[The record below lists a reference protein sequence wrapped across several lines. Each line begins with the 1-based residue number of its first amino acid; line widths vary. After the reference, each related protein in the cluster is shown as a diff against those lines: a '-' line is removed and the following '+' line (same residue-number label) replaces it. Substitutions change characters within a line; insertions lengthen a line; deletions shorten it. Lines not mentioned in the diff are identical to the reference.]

1 MVMLEVSALHAVKPI
16 FIAGAGTLI
25 LNRSG
30 VDLATLPVIG
40 PLLGDD
46 NTSILQK
53 HNGKDQHGGHASNTS
68 PDDEKMLSTAQY
80 FLCFLPGNKMLKKRG
95 NMINSACGMSGRNS
109 ASDNYR
115 EDGAT
120 GGASHNHPLHS
131 KNDDDDAFSSDD
143 PPDHQRWLV
152 TGILKGMGAVDI
164 LLGAVLLK
172 SMYLPIDQ
180 PLKLWLAGA
189 IALGFPTSILVSRV
203 AEKFGFRQAFLVE
216 TMANTMSAA
225 WLSWGMMMA
234 SKTTAFKTAPLLFW
248 TVYIACVTS
257 WSVIGTSMLG
267 LVLTTVV
274 AILFGKKRPPAV
286 GA

>member
-1 MVMLEVSALHAVKPI
+1 MLSEFVLQLLLVRYFCSAY
-16 FIAGAGTLI
+16 TLI

-46 NTSILQK
+46 NSSILQK

-120 GGASHNHPLHS
+120 GGASHSHPLLS
-131 KNDDDDAFSSDD
+131 NAKVVFLSY
-143 PPDHQRWLV
+143 Q
-152 TGILKGMGAVDI
+152 
-164 LLGAVLLK
+164 
-172 SMYLPIDQ
+172 LPVWHDR
-180 PLKLWLAGA
+180 
-189 IALGFPTSILVSRV
+189 S
-203 AEKFGFRQAFLVE
+203 AFLPAPASQVSSCCVPLGKLFV
-216 TMANTMSAA
+216 MRFMIQILI
-225 WLSWGMMMA
+225 LS
-234 SKTTAFKTAPLLFW
+234 T
-248 TVYIACVTS
+248 IQ
-257 WSVIGTSMLG
+257 
-267 LVLTTVV
+267 LTLHCITP
-274 AILFGKKRPPAV
+274 FQKR
-286 GA
+286 